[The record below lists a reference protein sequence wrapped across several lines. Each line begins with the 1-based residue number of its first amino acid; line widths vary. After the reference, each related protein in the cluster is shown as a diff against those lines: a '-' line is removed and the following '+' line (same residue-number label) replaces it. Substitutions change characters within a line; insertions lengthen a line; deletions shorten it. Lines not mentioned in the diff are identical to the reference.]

1 MNHGANVQYHQET
14 RLMTSTEQIFLVT
27 QAWKRRAWMDP
38 DAYRKAYQRS
48 LRDPEGFCAEQ
59 AMRLDWPN
67 SRSAPP

>member
-1 MNHGANVQYHQET
+1 MTGA
-14 RLMTSTEQIFLVT
+14 EQIFLVT